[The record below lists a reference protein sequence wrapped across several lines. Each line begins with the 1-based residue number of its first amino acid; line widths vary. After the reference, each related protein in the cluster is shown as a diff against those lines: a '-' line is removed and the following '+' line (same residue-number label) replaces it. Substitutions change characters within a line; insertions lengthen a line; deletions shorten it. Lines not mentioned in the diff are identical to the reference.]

1 MLVDAYRVPEIFD
14 AHVHIFN
21 KEPINII
28 NYKLMSL
35 FNEIKQYDVGN
46 NILIVADHELLEHIY
61 VNILNDPRNAI
72 FANCQIKKVLLCKY
86 DNKIEISTNK
96 QKINDTLLIKI
107 NILLDYLKKKNKTL
121 TSDELYEIL
130 YYILSNDICNF
141 YLIYKFISLL
151 ILHIQNNPSY
161 LEINSDDLFFYK
173 CKQYLIDTFFCEYV
187 YFNKITYFMKKNY
200 KVFSFDNSLNKF
212 NLFWN
217 LKNPD
222 YQIKNIPYEN
232 IFENNNFKLMIDLL
246 SNKHNILLIDHICSN
261 KSIYTIILAVNSIN
275 PSLLETLEIL
285 YIVNSDFDKDLH
297 FNQYFNRTCIFIKP
311 N

>member
-1 MLVDAYRVPEIFD
+1 M
-14 AHVHIFN
+14 
-21 KEPINII
+21 
-28 NYKLMSL
+28 
-35 FNEIKQYDVGN
+35 
-46 NILIVADHELLEHIY
+46 
-61 VNILNDPRNAI
+61 
-72 FANCQIKKVLLCKY
+72 
-86 DNKIEISTNK
+86 
-96 QKINDTLLIKI
+96 
-107 NILLDYLKKKNKTL
+107 
-121 TSDELYEIL
+121 TSNELYKIL
-130 YYILSNDICNF
+130 YYILNDDICNF
-141 YLIYKFISLL
+141 YLIYKFINLL
-151 ILHIQNNPSY
+151 ISHIENNTY
-161 LEINSDDLFFYK
+161 NLEINSDDLFFYK

-222 YQIKNIPYEN
+222 YQIINIPYEN

-246 SNKHNILLIDHICSN
+246 TNKHHVLLIDHICSD

-297 FNQYFNRTCIFIKP
+297 FNHYFDSLYNKNINYIKINRNHMFPFIYADLEEIYKMPYYSIIPNYNYFNHNLHNTLFLLINLCFYNFFYNTNTDDINYEILYNNIIKFV
-311 N
+311 NYEKNKSNILSDINL